1 MLSVESD
8 GYVLPGDADV
18 PVCRHREDATIAVR
32 KSDAGAGPAIRCRA
46 GRGHPPTVEYRWT
59 FYPDLTDF
67 RDGEPDGTMTLA
79 AGRWARDAV
88 DSLRADTAV
97 IQGGL
102 DGGGGGGGVGGGST
116 TSYTFTTSTPVLKS
130 YLTAVKAAAAAA
142 TLNAATVHPNFLRGR
157 LECRAVNAVGTQRR
171 PCVYH
176 ITGT

>member
-1 MLSVESD
+1 M
-8 GYVLPGDADV
+8 GDADV

-32 KSDAGAGPAIRCRA
+32 KSEAGAGPAIRCRA
-46 GRGHPPTVEYRWT
+46 GRGHPPSVEYRWT
-59 FYPDLTDF
+59 FYPDPQQTEY

-79 AGRWARDAV
+79 AGRWVRDV
-88 DSLRADTAV
+88 VNSLRAETAV

-102 DGGGGGGGVGGGST
+102 DSGSGGSGS

-130 YLTAVKAAAAAA
+130 YLTAVKAAAAAVS
-142 TLNAATVHPNFLRGR
+142 NEAAVHPNFLSGR
-157 LECRAVNAVGTQRR
+157 LECRAVNAMGTQRR